1 MVLHWCMV
9 LHILRRLKSQKDGWM
24 EEYVSHLNSL
34 NSTVPP
40 LWVEC
45 YFLSIAV
52 VKTETRLS
60 TFNFWVESSTR

>member
-1 MVLHWCMV
+1 MYGAALVY
-9 LHILRRLKSQKDGWM
+9 GATYP
-24 EEYVSHLNSL
+24 EETQNVSHLNSL

-40 LWVEC
+40 LWIEC
-45 YFLSIAV
+45 FFLSIAV